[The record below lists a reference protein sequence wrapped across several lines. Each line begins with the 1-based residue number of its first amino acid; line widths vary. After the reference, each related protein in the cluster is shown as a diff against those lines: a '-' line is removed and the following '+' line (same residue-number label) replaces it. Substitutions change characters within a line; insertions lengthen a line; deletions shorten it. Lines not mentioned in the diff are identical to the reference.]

1 MSCMNVSMDQVWA
14 DDSVKRQAHMHRRH
28 QGGYVVAVV
37 DIIQCAGNYGRTLF
51 LVAFSGA
58 LKIAK
63 QTEDDEPIVLEFN
76 VQDQAY
82 SMQSVQD

>member
-1 MSCMNVSMDQVWA
+1 MTASNGKHTCTEGT
-14 DDSVKRQAHMHRRH
+14 R
-28 QGGYVVAVV
+28 GGYVVAVV

-63 QTEDDEPIVLEFN
+63 QTEDDEPIG
-76 VQDQAY
+76 
-82 SMQSVQD
+82 SVIKCEQW